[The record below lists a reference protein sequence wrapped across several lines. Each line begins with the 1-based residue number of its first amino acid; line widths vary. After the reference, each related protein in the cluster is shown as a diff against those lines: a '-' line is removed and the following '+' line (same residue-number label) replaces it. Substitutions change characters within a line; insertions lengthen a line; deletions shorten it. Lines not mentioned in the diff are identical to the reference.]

1 MTTTDNKNNALATLK
16 NSTGWTQWRKKAKAH
31 FLGKGLW
38 ETLTSPRPS
47 EHNLVIMTET
57 EKEDWRAR
65 RRIEVLAE
73 RPTGAEDLEVDDDE
87 LGPVPT
93 SRLETGIELQKR
105 QLDYDVKNTL
115 IWSDLVKACTHEA
128 FNIIDESPDQDGKA
142 AFELLVKHYGSAS
155 ANSQFMS
162 IKAMFRMR
170 QSGGITKHVG
180 EFKSQM
186 RKLADMKVRFDPKVE
201 AVMFLDSLKKPEFD
215 TFVANAMMNS
225 NMLVETLYTAAI
237 EHAKAHLAKSDEAK
251 NTKLAMAV
259 TETCKF
265 GAGCRKW
272 TQGRCNK
279 FHPAPNSSSSSRG
292 TKRPRSNEQQE
303 DRPQSGWTC
312 ETCEFYNFGYR
323 KNCLHCKTKLGEVNR
338 NWKESKKHQKKKYR
352 ARRAREAAAMDMRDS
367 SGSDSDSEDGQPI
380 DEAMMARE
388 RLHDTALE
396 AKQDK
401 KRIKFTVDSGATAH
415 FVNRHVPL
423 VHTKPYDSTV
433 LAAGGKSYDLTET
446 GNCVGKA
453 TNGAEIAFKAK
464 RCDAFKH
471 NLFSVFEAARK
482 GTRTVFDWDNSYLES
497 KTTGKRVPLQRTES
511 GWTLEVKPDARA
523 L

>member
-73 RPTGAEDLEVDDDE
+73 RPTGTEDLEVDDDE

-251 NTKLAMAV
+251 
-259 TETCKF
+259 
-265 GAGCRKW
+265 
-272 TQGRCNK
+272 
-279 FHPAPNSSSSSRG
+279 
-292 TKRPRSNEQQE
+292 
-303 DRPQSGWTC
+303 
-312 ETCEFYNFGYR
+312 
-323 KNCLHCKTKLGEVNR
+323 
-338 NWKESKKHQKKKYR
+338 
-352 ARRAREAAAMDMRDS
+352 
-367 SGSDSDSEDGQPI
+367 
-380 DEAMMARE
+380 
-388 RLHDTALE
+388 
-396 AKQDK
+396 
-401 KRIKFTVDSGATAH
+401 
-415 FVNRHVPL
+415 
-423 VHTKPYDSTV
+423 
-433 LAAGGKSYDLTET
+433 
-446 GNCVGKA
+446 
-453 TNGAEIAFKAK
+453 
-464 RCDAFKH
+464 
-471 NLFSVFEAARK
+471 
-482 GTRTVFDWDNSYLES
+482 
-497 KTTGKRVPLQRTES
+497 
-511 GWTLEVKPDARA
+511 
-523 L
+523 